1 MSPHPSYPCGYYSD
15 HNRHHYQNHPPVT
28 SRRCLPYFLP
38 RRNDARPYPP
48 PPSPLI
54 NDSFFWSGNIPKSLD
69 RPSFAKVAASSKG
82 SRAHTA
88 SGSLPT
94 NSVPQLPSKHPQ
106 LPKCLTQALT
116 VVVER
121 NSPTK
126 AHLVLRLNSINYL
139 WPSESGI
146 GSIRATTDSKAEEV
160 SPPAP
165 VSEMPV
171 VFRSPLPSRPY
182 NQFPFHRRS
191 LPISYETTPCEFW
204 RRGEMCRFG
213 ANCWYAHGSVPL
225 HQNQATNE
233 NRVLTGDTV
242 NSQNADPN
250 LQEQTV
256 ESAMNQFTPEQ
267 QQWMYLS
274 QRAQTFFPYPQNLIA
289 ARLKELAQKTGTA
302 GEVSIPGRTCEEIER
317 EQTAS
322 RLHTATAQRADS
334 LPSSSGSCSSGPTT
348 PAFGNIWLPTLF
360 DEPLVEKAAS
370 YLRDIVSSMTSDST
384 DLFLIPFGKEEC
396 TLYRCGQCPFGS
408 FCFFEHPGEEDEG
421 IYSDS

>member
-106 LPKCLTQALT
+106 LPK
-116 VVVER
+116 
-121 NSPTK
+121 
-126 AHLVLRLNSINYL
+126 
-139 WPSESGI
+139 
-146 GSIRATTDSKAEEV
+146 
-160 SPPAP
+160 
-165 VSEMPV
+165 
-171 VFRSPLPSRPY
+171 
-182 NQFPFHRRS
+182 
-191 LPISYETTPCEFW
+191 TTPCEFW

-274 QRAQTFFPYPQNLIA
+274 QRAQTFFPYPQN
-289 ARLKELAQKTGTA
+289 ELAQKTGTA